1 MAAATSRIT
10 ARGLT
15 MDYGG
20 FRAVH
25 DIDLDVAPG
34 QVTGFM
40 GPNGSGKS
48 TTLRLLLGIQ
58 TPTSGW
64 ATVNGKNCR
73 ELEQPLRTVGAA
85 LEGNAFVRSRTARSH
100 LRCWSGMAGASTQRV
115 DELLGLVKLEDAAD
129 RRIGNF
135 SLGMK
140 QRLALATALLGD
152 PEVLIL
158 DEPANGLDP
167 DGILWL
173 RNLLRDFAAEGRTIL
188 VSSHLLAE
196 MERIVDHVLLI
207 RSGELLYSGTVP
219 GLLDGGSSDVATA
232 GHRDLEEA
240 YFSLTDVR

>member
-1 MAAATSRIT
+1 MSFSTSRIT

-15 MDYGG
+15 KYYGD
-20 FRAVH
+20 FRAVN

-64 ATVNGKNCR
+64 ATVTGKNCR
-73 ELEQPLRTVGAA
+73 DLNQPLRTVGAA
-85 LEGNAFVRSRTARSH
+85 LEGDAFVRSRTARKH
-100 LRCWSGMAGASTQRV
+100 LQCWAGMAGASSQRV
-115 DELLGLVKLEDAAD
+115 NELLGLVKLDDAAD

-173 RNLLRDFAAEGRTIL
+173 RNLLRAYADEGRTIL

-196 MERIVDHVLLI
+196 MERIVDQVLLI
-207 RSGELLYSGTVP
+207 RSGELLYSGSVP
-219 GLLDGGSSDVATA
+219 DLLGSSSNDLPEG
-232 GHRDLEEA
+232 GHRDLEGA
-240 YFSLTDVR
+240 YFSLTDTK